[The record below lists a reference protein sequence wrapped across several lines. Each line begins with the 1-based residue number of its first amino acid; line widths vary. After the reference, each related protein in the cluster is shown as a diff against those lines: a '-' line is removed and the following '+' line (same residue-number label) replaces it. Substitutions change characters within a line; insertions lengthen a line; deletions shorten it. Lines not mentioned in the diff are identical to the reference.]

1 MKQERESCFSE
12 AFRGD
17 RNHDKPRSFC
27 TLQNDPSFE
36 IFPPIDV
43 KTTKLF
49 TMPTHVVFAVLDH
62 IDVALQVTY
71 Q

>member
-1 MKQERESCFSE
+1 MKQGRESCFSE
-12 AFRGD
+12 AFQGD

-36 IFPPIDV
+36 IFPRIV
-43 KTTKLF
+43 ARTTKLF
-49 TMPTHVVFAVLDH
+49 TMPIRVVVAVLDH